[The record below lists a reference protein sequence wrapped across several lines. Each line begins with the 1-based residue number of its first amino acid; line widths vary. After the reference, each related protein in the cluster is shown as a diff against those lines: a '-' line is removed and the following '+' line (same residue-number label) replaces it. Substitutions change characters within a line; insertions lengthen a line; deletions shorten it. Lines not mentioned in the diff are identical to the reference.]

1 MDKNIQLDNEIK
13 KLLELVQQL
22 RKEDNEAFKEHIEQ
36 IRTSSD
42 IQIIPFLVELLAEE
56 RVDDEK
62 KEAILTLIMDI
73 KHHDAP
79 KLLVQGIE
87 KLKGTDQLQP
97 YLSALWQNSLS
108 FAPYIDTF
116 VDIALTADYLT
127 AYDAFTVI
135 ENSCSE
141 ASDETLDAAIL
152 KLKNGYAAEDES
164 KKPMILELIKVLED
178 IKALPKEE

>member
-36 IRTSSD
+36 VRTSSD
-42 IQIIPFLVELLAEE
+42 IQIIPFLVELLADEK
-56 RVDDEK
+56 VDEEK
-62 KEAILTLIMDI
+62 KEAILSLIMDI
-73 KHHDAP
+73 KHQDAP
-79 KLLVQGIE
+79 KLLVQGIAY
-87 KLKGTDQLQP
+87 LKGTDQLQP

-108 FAPYIDTF
+108 FAPYMDKF

-135 ENSCSE
+135 ENSCSDATVE
-141 ASDETLDAAIL
+141 MLDAAIL
-152 KLKNGYAAEDES
+152 KLKSGYATEDES
-164 KKPMILELIKVLED
+164 KRPMIQELIKVLED
-178 IKALPKEE
+178 IKVLPKEE

>member
-36 IRTSSD
+36 VRNSSD

-56 RVDDEK
+56 SFSEEK
-62 KEAILTLIMDI
+62 KEVILALVMDI
-73 KHHDAP
+73 KQHEAP
-79 KLLVQGIE
+79 RLLVQGID
-87 KLKGTDQLQP
+87 KLRGTDQLQP
-97 YLSALWQNSLS
+97 YISALWQNSLS

-116 VDIALTADYLT
+116 VDIALSADYLT

-135 ENSCSE
+135 ENSCSDATVE
-141 ASDETLDAAIL
+141 VLNAAIL

-178 IKALPKEE
+178 IKTLPQEE

>member
-22 RKEDNEAFKEHIEQ
+22 RKEDNEAFKEHMEQ
-36 IRTSSD
+36 MRTSAD
-42 IQIIPFLVELLAEE
+42 IQVIPFLVELLAEDAVAE
-56 RVDDEK
+56 EK
-62 KEAILTLIMDI
+62 KEAILSLIMDI
-73 KHHDAP
+73 KHQDAP
-79 KLLVQGIE
+79 KLLVQGID
-87 KLKGTDQLQP
+87 KLRGTDLLQP

-108 FAPYIDTF
+108 FAPYMDTF

-135 ENSCSE
+135 ENSCSDTPVE
-141 ASDETLDAAIL
+141 VLDAAIL
-152 KLKNGYAAEDES
+152 KLKSGYATEDES
-164 KKPMILELIKVLED
+164 KKPMIQELIKVLED

>member
-36 IRTSSD
+36 VRTSSD
-42 IQIIPFLVELLAEE
+42 IQIIPFLVELLADEK
-56 RVDDEK
+56 VDEEK
-62 KEAILTLIMDI
+62 KEAILSLIMDI
-73 KHHDAP
+73 KHQDAP
-79 KLLVQGIE
+79 KLLVLGID
-87 KLKGTDQLQP
+87 KLRGTDQLQP

-108 FAPYIDTF
+108 FAPYMDTF

-135 ENSCSE
+135 ENSCSDAPVE
-141 ASDETLDAAIL
+141 VLDTAIL
-152 KLKNGYAAEDES
+152 KLKNGYASEDES
-164 KKPMILELIKVLED
+164 KKPMIQELIKVLED
-178 IKALPKEE
+178 IKTCSPEE